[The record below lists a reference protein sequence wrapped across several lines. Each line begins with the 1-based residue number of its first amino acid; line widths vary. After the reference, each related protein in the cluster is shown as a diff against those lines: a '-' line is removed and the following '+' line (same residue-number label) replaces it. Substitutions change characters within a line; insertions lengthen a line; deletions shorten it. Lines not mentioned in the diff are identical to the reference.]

1 VKDLDALIGKAKED
15 PRILAVL
22 LYGSR
27 ARGDEGPGSDVD
39 VCLVLTPE
47 AARTAETARVQ
58 MDFLGFPELDVRIF
72 QRLPLYVRQRV
83 LHDGRVLLVKEED
96 SLYEIASRTVREF
109 EDFRPYY
116 RAYLDAVAH
125 G

>member
-1 VKDLDALIGKAKED
+1 M
-15 PRILAVL
+15 L

-39 VCLVLTPE
+39 VCLVLPPQ
-47 AARTAETARVQ
+47 AARTAEASRVQ
-58 MDFLGFPELDVRIF
+58 MDFLDFPELDVRVF

-83 LHDGRVLLVKEED
+83 LREGRVLLVKEED
-96 SLYEIASRTVREF
+96 ALYEIASRTVREF
-109 EDFRPYY
+109 EDFKPYY